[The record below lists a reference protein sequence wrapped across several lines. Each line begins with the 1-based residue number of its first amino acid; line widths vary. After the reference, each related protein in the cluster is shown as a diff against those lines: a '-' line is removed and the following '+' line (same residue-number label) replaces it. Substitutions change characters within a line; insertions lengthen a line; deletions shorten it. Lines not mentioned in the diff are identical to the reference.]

1 MNVKAIAK
9 NYKFINLFNNYI
21 KLTAMGKQE
30 KLHNNLIKSFKK
42 LNIKVKNSWRNDK
55 NSKRLN

>member
-9 NYKFINLFNNYI
+9 NYKFISLFNNYI
-21 KLTAMGKQE
+21 KLKAMGKQK
-30 KLHNNLIKSFKK
+30 KLHNNLIISFKK

-55 NSKRLN
+55 NNKRLN

>member
-21 KLTAMGKQE
+21 KLKALGKQK
-30 KLHNNLIKSFKK
+30 KLHNNLIISFKK

>member
-30 KLHNNLIKSFKK
+30 KLHNTLIKSFKK
-42 LNIKVKNSWRNDK
+42 LNI
-55 NSKRLN
+55 